1 MHLYL
6 QGEDATTLSLVGR
19 PWFRNARQRTNMD
32 STRSTTVVA
41 PDAAGSSSS
50 SSPSSGARSRH
61 GARAR
66 NSFSY
71 QPPHKRAPT
80 EKVVAALLN
89 GDLDAHAKNFARHLS
104 GARGAEDQSQLCLL
118 LDALDVLSS
127 REKSSYFRLVQ
138 KLAEKLLFEC
148 IEYLCSTITGVGR
161 VHLDVKL
168 YNVIRLLWVSCLYA
182 PALHHLA
189 GYFRELLIPY
199 HGILL
204 ACCRAL
210 RRSLSTC
217 SDSSTTTSGTYS
229 RDLNSDGDALVSK
242 DSVMGVAI
250 CTLSVLYNS
259 LMMVHNRDVMEYCC
273 QTGIFGIIVSLL
285 RRTRQVMVGEACLRI
300 LDLACEHGGTMART
314 LLSDH
319 QVMREAANLWHFM
332 LRHDLVT
339 KSGFHIAELIARLS
353 EYLRHGSKGY
363 PGSSGFAAAAAP
375 SQHGSHSKS
384 EKASF
389 LYRCSK
395 VKMVL
400 WCSSPNCALSEEST
414 GQKLKICA
422 RCRLVMY
429 CSQDC
434 QSYHWTNGH
443 RERCG
448 SRNRKGVR
456 EQEDVLL

>member
-6 QGEDATTLSLVGR
+6 QGEDATTLSLVQR
-19 PWFRNARQRTNMD
+19 PWFRYARPHTNMD
-32 STRSTTVVA
+32 SSRSTTA
-41 PDAAGSSSS
+41 AQAAGSSSS

-80 EKVVAALLN
+80 EKVVTALLN

-104 GARGAEDQSQLCLL
+104 GSRGAEDQSQLCLL

-127 REKSSYFRLVQ
+127 REKPIYCQLVQ
-138 KLAEKLLFEC
+138 RLAEELLFEC
-148 IEYLCSTITGVGR
+148 IDYLCSTITGVGR

-204 ACCRAL
+204 ACCRSL

-250 CTLSVLYNS
+250 CTLSVLYNN

-273 QTGIFGIIVSLL
+273 QMGIFGIIVSLL

-314 LLSDH
+314 LLRDH

-339 KSGFHIAELIARLS
+339 KSGFQIAELIARLS

-363 PGSSGFAAAAAP
+363 AGSSGFAAAAP
-375 SQHGSHSKS
+375 SQHGSHSKP
-384 EKASF
+384 EKATF
-389 LYRCSK
+389 LYRCSQI
-395 VKMVL
+395 KMVL

-414 GQKLKICA
+414 GQKLKMCA
-422 RCRLVMY
+422 RCRLMMY

-448 SRNRKGVR
+448 SRNRKSAR
-456 EQEDVLL
+456 EQEDVS

>member
-6 QGEDATTLSLVGR
+6 QGEDATTLSLIQR
-19 PWFRNARQRTNMD
+19 PWFRHARPFAAMD
-32 STRSTTVVA
+32 SSRSTT
-41 PDAAGSSSS
+41 AATTTNASGSASSG
-50 SSPSSGARSRH
+50 SPSSGARSRH

-80 EKVVAALLN
+80 EKVVVALQN

-104 GARGAEDQSQLCLL
+104 GARGAEDQSQLCVL
-118 LDALDVLSS
+118 LDALDVLAS
-127 REKSSYFRLVQ
+127 RDKSIYCNLVQ
-138 KLAEKLLFEC
+138 RLAEELLFEC
-148 IEYLCSTITGVGR
+148 IEYLCTTFTGVGR

-168 YNVIRLLWVSCLYA
+168 YNVIRLLWVMCLYA

-189 GYFRELLIPY
+189 GCFRDLLIPY

-204 ACCRAL
+204 ACCRSL

-229 RDLNSDGDALVSK
+229 RDLSSDGDALVSK

-259 LMMVHNRDVMEYCC
+259 LMVVHHREIMEYCC
-273 QTGIFGIIVSLL
+273 QSGIFGIIVSLL
-285 RRTRQVMVGEACLRI
+285 RRTRVVMVGETCLRI

-314 LLSDH
+314 ILRDH

-332 LRHDLVT
+332 LRRDLVT
-339 KSGFHIAELIARLS
+339 KSGFQIAELIARLS

-363 PGSSGFAAAAAP
+363 AGSSGFAAAAP
-375 SQHGSHSKS
+375 SQHGTHVRADKPT
-384 EKASF
+384 F
-389 LYRCSK
+389 LYRCAK

-400 WCSSPNCALSEEST
+400 WCSLPSCSRSEEST
-414 GQKLKICA
+414 GQKLKLCA

-429 CSQDC
+429 CSQEC
-434 QSYHWTNGH
+434 QSSHWTNGH
-443 RERCG
+443 RERCATRHRKSG
-448 SRNRKGVR
+448 SDQG
-456 EQEDVLL
+456 DAS